1 MAQVRTILGTQV
13 LIAIGDGESPETFA
27 HPCTINL
34 DRSIEFTAGGNKIEV
49 PDCDDPD
56 APAWTEFVKQTL
68 ECTLSGTG
76 KLDAVDTT
84 MAAYSEWLADPLPK
98 HVKIFLM
105 GRPTPSS
112 VIGFFYGD
120 FHLTKFGITGTRGEK
135 ATVSVGLDSDGPVL
149 WHTGA

>member
-13 LIAIGDGESPETFA
+13 LIEIGDGESPETFA

-68 ECTLSGTG
+68 ECSLTGTG
-76 KLDAVDTT
+76 KLDAVAAT
-84 MAAYSEWLADPLPK
+84 MAEYTAWLADPLPK
-98 HVKIFLM
+98 HVKIFLKD
-105 GRPTPSS
+105 
-112 VIGFFYGD
+112 IGFFYGD

-149 WHTGA
+149 WHTGT